1 MIAPA
6 VRVLVVDDE
15 PALRHTVSCILA
27 DEGYDVSTAADGEEA
42 LASAAELLPTIIL
55 CDLRMPRLGGLEM
68 LERYRASGG
77 RGLVIAMTAYGDVET
92 AVGAMQRGA
101 YDYIAKPFHAEE
113 VVLVVRKAV
122 ERERLLARVHALESE
137 LGGRQAGAHIV
148 GDSKPMREAID
159 VARKVARYPST
170 VLITGESG
178 TGKELFARLVHDE
191 SPRAANPFV
200 AVNCGAI
207 PESLLESELFGHV
220 RGAFTGAV
228 SDRAGLFADAEGGTL
243 FLDEIGELPL
253 ALQVKLLRALQE
265 GEVRAVGAAASRRID
280 VRVIAATN
288 RDLGEE
294 VAHRRFREDLFYRIN
309 VVAIPLPPLRE
320 RGEDVAPLAAH
331 FIRRYAEKLGMPHAA
346 LAPSALA
353 ELARHS
359 WPGNVRE
366 LENAIER
373 ALVLAGGAV
382 VEPQHLPDAVR
393 GGVSTN
399 GSPRVAAESELSV
412 KHRVRELERTLIE
425 SALARTGGNRTRAA
439 RLLELSHR
447 ALLYKIR
454 EYGLDS

>member
-1 MIAPA
+1 MIASA

-27 DEGYDVSTAADGEEA
+27 DEGYDVATAADGEEA
-42 LASAAELLPTIIL
+42 LASAAALSPTIIL

-122 ERERLLARVHALESE
+122 ERERLLARVQALETE
-137 LGGRQAGAHIV
+137 LGGRQASTGIV
-148 GDSKPMREAID
+148 GSSRRLAAAVD
-159 VARKVARYPST
+159 VARKVARYSST

-191 SPRAANPFV
+191 SPRAGNPFV

-228 SDRAGLFADAEGGTL
+228 ADRQGLFAEAEGGTL

-265 GEVRAVGAAASRRID
+265 GAVRAVGASVSRRVD

-288 RDLGEE
+288 RDLAEE
-294 VAHRRFREDLFYRIN
+294 VALRRFREDLFYRIN
-309 VVAIPLPPLRE
+309 VVAIPLPPLRD
-320 RGEDVAPLAAH
+320 RSEDVAPLAQH
-331 FIRRYAEKLGMPHAA
+331 FVKRYAERLGMPDAA
-346 LAPSALA
+346 LAPAALA
-353 ELARHS
+353 VLARHS

-373 ALVLAGGAV
+373 ALVLAGGASI
-382 VEPQHLPDAVR
+382 EPHHLPDAVR
-393 GGVSTN
+393 GHAAVN
-399 GSPRVAAESELSV
+399 GSPRTASEAELSV
-412 KHRVRELERTLIE
+412 KLRVRELERTLIE
-425 SALARTGGNRTRAA
+425 SALLRTGGNRTRAA